1 MALNKFE
8 KHIQK
13 QLEER
18 EIQPSSDTWLKLNDR
33 LDETVIEQPKK
44 RSYFW
49 YAVAACLV
57 GLIIFSAVFFKAT
70 TAITESNIQVVEDA
84 KKAIDAV
91 ENLQKSED
99 QRNAVVVVSTE
110 IVPEEKAEDQVA
122 KVNIEVAEKEAYDE
136 QLVAAPNGIQV
147 SLHGSSKEIINTKVL
162 QVLAQVDDLEQ
173 DKAVLTDA
181 EVDSLLRKAQ
191 EEILRAKLFRS
202 DHSVDAMA
210 LLSEV
215 ENELDKSFRDQIFE
229 SLKSGFLKAR
239 TAFAD
244 RNN

>member
-1 MALNKFE
+1 MAPNKFE

-18 EIQPSSDTWLKLNDR
+18 EIQPSSDTWLKLSDR
-33 LDETVIEQPKK
+33 LDETMIEQPKK

-57 GLIIFSAVFFKAT
+57 GLIMFSAVLFKAT
-70 TAITESNIQVVEDA
+70 TSITESNILVVEDE
-84 KKAIDAV
+84 KKAIDTV
-91 ENLQKSED
+91 EDFQESED
-99 QRNAVVVVSTE
+99 QRNAFGVVTTE
-110 IVPEEKAEDQVA
+110 IIPEEKTEDLVA
-122 KVNIEVAEKEAYDE
+122 KVNVIVAEKEEYDE
-136 QLVAAPNGIQV
+136 QLVDAPNGV
-147 SLHGSSKEIINTKVL
+147 RVPLHGSSKEIINSKVL
-162 QVLAQVDDLEQ
+162 QVLAQVDALEQ
-173 DKAVLTDA
+173 EKEVLTDA
-181 EVDSLLRKAQ
+181 EVDSLLRMAQ

-215 ENELDKSFRDQIFE
+215 ENEIDKSFRDQIFE
-229 SLKSGFLKAR
+229 SLKSGFLKVR
-239 TAFAD
+239 TAVAD